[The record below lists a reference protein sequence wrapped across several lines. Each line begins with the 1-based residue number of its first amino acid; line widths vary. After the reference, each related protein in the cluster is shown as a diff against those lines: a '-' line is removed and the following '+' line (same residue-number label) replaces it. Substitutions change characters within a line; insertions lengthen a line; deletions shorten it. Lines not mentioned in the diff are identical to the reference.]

1 MQITVK
7 ADVSPIKKEL
17 EGLRVRL
24 KDLSPVMKQVAQIVR
39 TSVIRNFEVGGRPK
53 WEPSQRARKEGGM
66 TLVKTARLRNSITAR
81 GYSDRAEVGTNVI
94 YAAIHQLGGRTSP
107 RVIKPKNAKALFWPG
122 AKHPVKSVQHPGS
135 KIPARPF
142 LMVQDEDWTEIKN
155 VINDYLA
162 RRK

>member
-53 WEPSQRARKEGGM
+53 WEPAQRARKEGGM
-66 TLVKTARLRNSITAR
+66 TLVNTGRLRNSITAR
-81 GYSDRAEVGTNVI
+81 GYADRAVVGTNVI

-135 KIPARPF
+135 KIPARPY